1 MTKPNILLLM
11 VDQMRADCLSF
22 LDHPIVDTP
31 NLDQLARDGVL
42 FENAYAATPSCVPAR
57 ASVLTGMSQA
67 STGRVGYEDKVPWN
81 YKHTIATE
89 LTKAGYHTQGM
100 FIVPRHFVFISHTT
114 SRSL

>member
-31 NLDQLARDGVL
+31 NLDQLVRDGVL
-42 FENAYAATPSCVPAR
+42 FENAFAATPSCVPAR

-67 STGRVGYEDKVPWN
+67 STGRVGYEDKVSWN

-89 LTKAGYHTQGM
+89 LTKAGYHT
-100 FIVPRHFVFISHTT
+100 
-114 SRSL
+114 